1 MKPTAR
7 HQYFLRGIRVS
18 LSGTKQKFNIFNL
31 HQLFNKLIDFLR
43 YYKFK
48 NEQNMKCSVCLHLA
62 ILLCFGLTAS
72 AQKNDLPGNINNGT
86 FNPSTLLW
94 YSEPAKK
101 WEDALPVGNGRLGAM
116 VFGNNAEERIQLN
129 EETYWSGGPYST
141 VVKGGYK
148 VLPEIQKLVFE
159 EKYLAAHN
167 LFGRNLMGYPV
178 EQMKYQCLA
187 NLHLF
192 FKNQESI
199 SRYKRWLDL
208 ESGISGVSYMANG
221 ITYQREVFASA
232 PDQVIIVRITADK
245 PGSISFTANLRGER
259 NQTHSNYATDYF
271 KMDPYGNDGL
281 ILTGKSA
288 DYMGVEGKIKY
299 DARIKA
305 VIEGGTIKTDDVNL
319 VIENANAVTIYFAA
333 ATNFVNY
340 KDVSA
345 DQHQRVNDYFKAIE
359 NKNYKTI
366 LDSAMADYKKYF
378 SRVSLQLPNTA
389 NSFLPTPE
397 RVKKIQTES
406 DPSMAALS
414 YQFGRYLMIGSS
426 RPGTEPA
433 NLQGIWNDNMNPAWD
448 SKYTTNINTQMN
460 YWPVE
465 SGNLSECAEP
475 LVRLIKEITDQG
487 TQVAREH
494 YGAKGW
500 VLHQNTDI
508 WRVAAPMDGP
518 TWGTF
523 TVGGAWLCTH
533 LWEHYQYTM
542 DNNFLKETYPLI
554 EGSVQFFM
562 DFLVPHPNGKWLVT
576 NPSTSPENFPD
587 GGGNKPY
594 FDEVT
599 AGFREGT
606 TICAGSSIDMQILY
620 DLFGYYI
627 EASKVLGKEGTFIQ
641 QVKSAREKL
650 VPPQIGKDGS
660 LQEWADDWKSLEKN
674 HRHFSHMYGLYPGK
688 VLYEKRTPA
697 LMEAC
702 KKVLE
707 ERGDGATGWSRAWKM
722 ALWARLGDGN
732 RANKIYKGYLK
743 EQCTV
748 SLFALC
754 GKAMQVDGSFGVTA
768 AVTEMLMQSHD
779 GFIKLLP
786 ALPDEW
792 RDGEFKGLCAR
803 GGFELDFIWKNKM
816 VKKLSILSK
825 AGTDCN
831 IEFKPG
837 MKLSRNGKK
846 IAFKKLANSIIEFKT
861 IPGVVYQVDYTP
873 DHL

>member
-1 MKPTAR
+1 MMCRNLLLLIT
-7 HQYFLRGIRVS
+7 
-18 LSGTKQKFNIFNL
+18 LSFSVILCAQQNIIPD
-31 HQLFNKLIDFLR
+31 KI
-43 YYKFK
+43 
-48 NEQNMKCSVCLHLA
+48 
-62 ILLCFGLTAS
+62 S
-72 AQKNDLPGNINNGT
+72 AKT

-94 YSEPAKK
+94 YASPAQK
-101 WEDALPVGNGRLGAM
+101 WEEALPVGNGRLGAM
-116 VFGNNAEERIQLN
+116 VFGKNSEERIQLN

-148 VLPEIQKLVFE
+148 VLPEIQKKVFE
-159 EKYLAAHN
+159 EKYLEAHN
-167 LFGRNLMGYPV
+167 LFGRKLMGYPV
-178 EQMKYQCLA
+178 EQMKYQCLG

-192 FKNQESI
+192 FKNQDSVTN
-199 SRYKRWLDL
+199 YKRWLDL
-208 ESGISGVSYMANG
+208 ENGISGVTFIANG
-221 ITYQREVFASA
+221 VTYQREVLASA
-232 PDQVIIVRITADK
+232 PDQIIVIRITADK

-259 NQTHSNYATDYF
+259 NQVHSNYATDYF
-271 KMDPYGNDGL
+271 RMDAYGNDGL

-299 DARIKA
+299 EARIKA
-305 VIEGGTIKTDDVNL
+305 VPEGGMMKTDGVDL
-319 VIENANAVTIYFAA
+319 IFENANAVTLYLAA

-345 DQHQRVNDYFKAIE
+345 DQHQRVNNYFKGIE
-359 NKNYKTI
+359 NKNYNTI
-366 LDSAMADYKKYF
+366 LASAVADHKKYF
-378 SRVSLQLPNTA
+378 DRVSLQLPNTP

-397 RVKKIQTES
+397 RVKKIQTEP

-433 NLQGIWNDNMNPAWD
+433 NLQGIWNDNMNPSWD
-448 SKYTTNINTQMN
+448 SKYTTNINTEMN

-475 LVRLIKEITDQG
+475 LVRMIKEITDQG
-487 TQVAREH
+487 SQVAKEH
-494 YGAKGW
+494 YGARGW

-533 LWEHYQYTM
+533 LWEHYQYTL
-542 DNNFLKETYPLI
+542 DKDFLNKAFPLI
-554 EGSVQFFM
+554 EGCVQFFM

-620 DLFGYYI
+620 DLFGYFI
-627 EASKVLGKEGTFIQ
+627 EASKVLGKDDSFVQ
-641 QVKSAREKL
+641 SVKTAREKL
-650 VPPQIGKDGS
+650 VSPQIGRDGS

-697 LMEAC
+697 LIESY

-707 ERGDGATGWSRAWKM
+707 ERGDASTGFSRAWKM

-732 RANKIYKGYLK
+732 RSNKIYKGYLK
-743 EQCTV
+743 EQCCS

-754 GKAMQVDGSFGVTA
+754 GKSLQVDGSFGVTA
-768 AVTEMLMQSHD
+768 AVTEMLMQSHY

-792 RDGEFKGLCAR
+792 NDGEFKGLCAR
-803 GGFELDFIWKNKM
+803 GAFELDFAWQNKT
-816 VKKLSILSK
+816 VTKLKILSK
-825 AGTDCN
+825 AGAVCR
-831 IEFKPG
+831 IEFKQDV
-837 MKLSRNGKK
+837 KISSNGKK
-846 IAFKKLANSIIEFKT
+846 ISFKKLPDGNVEFKT
-861 IPGVVYQVDYTP
+861 VKGFVYQVE
-873 DHL
+873 

>member
-1 MKPTAR
+1 MR
-7 HQYFLRGIRVS
+7 QYHKYIFLTFFLLFDR
-18 LSGTKQKFNIFNL
+18 NL
-31 HQLFNKLIDFLR
+31 
-43 YYKFK
+43 
-48 NEQNMKCSVCLHLA
+48 LA
-62 ILLCFGLTAS
+62 Q
-72 AQKNDLPGNINNGT
+72 QKNIPDMINTGS
-86 FNPSTLLW
+86 FNPATLLW

-101 WEDALPVGNGRLGAM
+101 WDEALPVGNGRLGAM
-116 VFGNNAEERIQLN
+116 IFGKKGEERIQLN

-178 EQMKYQCLA
+178 EQMKYQPLG

-192 FKNQESI
+192 FKNQDSVTN
-199 SRYKRWLDL
+199 YKRWLNL
-208 ESGISGVSYMANG
+208 EDGISGVSYSANG
-221 ITYQREVFASA
+221 ITYQREVFSSS
-232 PDQVIIVRITADK
+232 PDQVIVVRITADK
-245 PGSISFTANLRGER
+245 SNSISFTANLRGER
-259 NQTHSNYATDYF
+259 NQAHSNYGTDYF
-271 KMDPYGNDGL
+271 QMDPYGNDGL
-281 ILTGKSA
+281 VITGKST
-288 DYMGVEGKIKY
+288 DYLGVAGKMRY
-299 DARIKA
+299 EARIKA
-305 VIEGGTIKTDDVNL
+305 VPEGGTMKTNGVDL
-319 VIENANAVTIYFAA
+319 IIENANAVTLYFAA

-340 KDVSA
+340 KDVSG
-345 DQHQRVNDYFKAIE
+345 DQHQRVDNYFKGIE
-359 NKNYKTI
+359 GKSYNTI
-366 LDSAMADYKKYF
+366 FESAVADYQKYF
-378 SRVSLQLPNTA
+378 SRVSLQLPNSA

-397 RVKKIQTES
+397 RVKKIQTEP

-433 NLQGIWNDNMNPAWD
+433 NLQGIWNDNMNPSWD
-448 SKYTTNINTQMN
+448 SKYTTNINTEMN

-475 LVRLIKEITDQG
+475 LVRMIRELTDQG
-487 TQVAREH
+487 SQVAKEH
-494 YGAKGW
+494 YGARGW
-500 VLHQNTDI
+500 VFHQNTDI

-533 LWEHYQYTM
+533 IWEHYQYTM
-542 DNNFLKETYPLI
+542 DKDFLKETYPLI

-620 DLFGYYI
+620 DLFGYFI
-627 EASKVLGKEGTFIQ
+627 EASKVLGKDDAFIQ
-641 QVKSAREKL
+641 SVKAAREKL
-650 VPPQIGKDGS
+650 VPPQIGRDGS

-697 LMEAC
+697 LIESY
-702 KKVLE
+702 KIVLE
-707 ERGDGATGWSRAWKM
+707 ERGDASTGFSRAWKM
-722 ALWARLGDGN
+722 ALWARMNDGN

-743 EQCTV
+743 DQSCT
-748 SLFALC
+748 SMFALC
-754 GKAMQVDGSFGVTA
+754 FRSLQVDGNFGVTA

-792 RDGEFKGLCAR
+792 SDGEFKGVCAR
-803 GGFELDFIWKNKM
+803 GAFELNFAWKNKM
-816 VKKLSILSK
+816 VTQLSILSK
-825 AGTDCN
+825 AGEVCR

-837 MKLSRNGKK
+837 LKISSNGKNIK
-846 IAFKKLANSIIEFKT
+846 YKRLSNGLVEFPTSKGSI
-861 IPGVVYQVDYTP
+861 YQVK
-873 DHL
+873 

>member
-1 MKPTAR
+1 MKRCKYILP
-7 HQYFLRGIRVS
+7 VM
-18 LSGTKQKFNIFNL
+18 
-31 HQLFNKLIDFLR
+31 LFF
-43 YYKFK
+43 
-48 NEQNMKCSVCLHLA
+48 
-62 ILLCFGLTAS
+62 LTAELF
-72 AQKNDLPGNINNGT
+72 AQHTEMPDLINTGN
-86 FNPSTLLW
+86 FNPASLLW
-94 YSEPAKK
+94 YTSPAKK
-101 WEDALPVGNGRLGAM
+101 WDEALPVGNGRLGAM
-116 VFGNNAEERIQLN
+116 VFGKHGEERIQLN

-141 VVKGGYK
+141 VVKGGFN
-148 VLPEIQKLVFE
+148 VLPDIQKKVFE

-167 LFGRNLMGYPV
+167 LFGRHLMGYPV

-192 FKNQESI
+192 FMNQDSVTD
-199 SRYKRWLDL
+199 YKRWLDL
-208 ESGISGVSYMANG
+208 ESGISGVSYTADG
-221 ITYQREVFASA
+221 IRYRREVFASA
-232 PDQVIIVRITADK
+232 PDQVIVVRMTADK
-245 PGSISFTANLRGER
+245 PGRISFTANLRGER
-259 NQTHSNYATDYF
+259 NDTHSNYATDYF
-271 KMDPYGNDGL
+271 RMDPYGSDGL

-288 DYMGVEGKIKY
+288 DYMGVEGKLKY
-299 DARIKA
+299 EARIKA
-305 VIEGGTIKTDDVNL
+305 IPEGGSMKTDDVNL
-319 VIENANAVTIYFAA
+319 IIENANSVTIYFAA

-359 NKNYKTI
+359 NKTYNSMLT
-366 LDSAMADYKKYF
+366 AAVVDYKKYF
-378 SRVSLQLPNTA
+378 DRVSLQLPKSK

-397 RVKKIQTES
+397 RIKKIQTEP

-448 SKYTTNINTQMN
+448 SKYTTNINTEMN

-475 LVRLIKEITDQG
+475 LFRMIKELTDQG
-487 TQVAREH
+487 AQVAREH

-500 VLHQNTDI
+500 VFHQNTDI

-533 LWEHYQYTM
+533 IWEHYQYTM
-542 DNNFLKETYPLI
+542 DKDFLQKTYPLM

-606 TICAGSSIDMQILY
+606 TICAGSSIDMQILF

-627 EASKVLGKEGTFIQ
+627 EAAKILGKEDAFVQ
-641 QVKSAREKL
+641 QVKTAREKL

-697 LMEAC
+697 LIEAY

-707 ERGDGATGWSRAWKM
+707 ERGDASTGFSRAWKM

-732 RANKIYKGYLK
+732 RSNKIYKGYLK
-743 EQCTV
+743 EQSCT

-754 GKAMQVDGSFGVTA
+754 GKSLQVDGSFGVTA

-792 RDGEFKGLCAR
+792 TDGEFKGLCAR
-803 GGFELDFIWKNKM
+803 GGFELDFIWKNKT
-816 VKKLSILSK
+816 VTQFKVLSK
-825 AGTDCN
+825 AGEDCK
-831 IEFKPG
+831 IEFKPD
-837 MKLSRNGKK
+837 MKISSNGKNV
-846 IAFKKLANSIIEFKT
+846 IFKKRPGGIVEFKT
-861 IPGVVYQVDYTP
+861 EKGSVY
-873 DHL
+873 LIK

>member
-1 MKPTAR
+1 MK
-7 HQYFLRGIRVS
+7 YFALLIVHMLF
-18 LSGTKQKFNIFNL
+18 LSGINIFA
-31 HQLFNKLIDFLR
+31 Q
-43 YYKFK
+43 
-48 NEQNMKCSVCLHLA
+48 
-62 ILLCFGLTAS
+62 
-72 AQKNDLPGNINNGT
+72 QKNIIEKINTKT
-86 FNPSTLLW
+86 FDPALLMW
-94 YSEPAKK
+94 YDMPAKK
-101 WEDALPVGNGRLGAM
+101 WDEALPVGNGRLGAM
-116 VFGNNAEERIQLN
+116 VFGKNGEERIQLN

-141 VVKGGYK
+141 VVKGGAK
-148 VLPEIQKLVFE
+148 VLPEIQKKVFE

-192 FKNQESI
+192 FKNQDSVTD
-199 SRYKRWLDL
+199 YKRWLDM
-208 ESGISGVSYMANG
+208 ETGISGVSYTADG
-221 ITYQREVFASA
+221 ISYKREVLASA
-232 PDQVIIVRITADK
+232 PDQVIVVRITANK

-259 NQTHSNYATDYF
+259 NQVHSNYATDYF

-288 DYMGVEGKIKY
+288 DYMGVEGKMRY
-299 DARIKA
+299 EARIKA
-305 VIEGGTIKTDDVNL
+305 IPEGGTMKTDDVNL
-319 VIENANAVTIYFAA
+319 IIENANSVTLYFAA

-345 DQHQRVNDYFKAIE
+345 DQHQRVDDYFKGIE
-359 NKNYKTI
+359 NKSYHTIHAAALADHQNYF
-366 LDSAMADYKKYF
+366 D
-378 SRVSLQLPNTA
+378 RVSLQLPNTK
-389 NSFLPTPE
+389 NSFLPTTE
-397 RVKKIQTES
+397 RVQKIQS
-406 DPSMAALS
+406 APDPSMAALS
-414 YQFGRYLMIGSS
+414 YQFGRYLMIASS
-426 RPGTEPA
+426 RPGTQPA
-433 NLQGIWNDNMNPAWD
+433 NLQGIWNDNMNPSWD

-465 SGNLSECAEP
+465 SGNLSECAQP
-475 LVRLIKEITDQG
+475 LVQLIKEITDQG
-487 TQVAREH
+487 AQVAREH

-533 LWEHYQYTM
+533 IWEHYQYTM
-542 DNNFLKETYPLI
+542 DKDFLKETYPLI

-620 DLFGYYI
+620 DMFGYYI
-627 EASKVLGKEGTFIQ
+627 EAAKILGKDDAFVQ
-641 QVKSAREKL
+641 SVKAAREKL

-697 LMEAC
+697 LIEAY

-707 ERGDGATGWSRAWKM
+707 ERGDASTGFSRAWKM

-732 RANKIYKGYLK
+732 RSNKIYKGYLK
-743 EQCTV
+743 EQCCT

-754 GKAMQVDGSFGVTA
+754 GRSLQVDGSFGVTA

-792 RDGEFKGLCAR
+792 SDGEFKGLVAR
-803 GGFELDFIWKNKM
+803 GGFELDFVWKNKM
-816 VKKLSILSK
+816 ITQLKILSK
-825 AGTDCN
+825 AGEVCR
-831 IEFKPG
+831 IEWKPG
-837 MKLSRNGKK
+837 MKISNNGKK
-846 IAFKKLANSIIEFKT
+846 ISFKKLPDGNVEFKT
-861 IPGVVYQVDYTP
+861 AKGAVYLWLNNWVDF
-873 DHL
+873 

>member
-1 MKPTAR
+1 MIRNCK
-7 HQYFLRGIRVS
+7 YFIAAFLF
-18 LSGTKQKFNIFNL
+18 LSTTNLYAQQKDVPG
-31 HQLFNKLIDFLR
+31 LINSR
-43 YYKFK
+43 
-48 NEQNMKCSVCLHLA
+48 S
-62 ILLCFGLTAS
+62 
-72 AQKNDLPGNINNGT
+72 
-86 FNPSTLLW
+86 FNPATLMW
-94 YSEPAKK
+94 YATPSKK
-101 WEDALPVGNGRLGAM
+101 WDEALPVGNGRLGAM
-116 VFGNNAEERIQLN
+116 VFGKNGEERIQLN

-141 VVKGGYK
+141 VVKEGYK
-148 VLPEIQKLVFE
+148 VLPEIQKKVFE

-167 LFGRNLMGYPV
+167 LFGRHLMGYPV

-192 FKNQESI
+192 FNNQDSV
-199 SRYKRWLDL
+199 SDYKRWLDL
-208 ESGISGVSYMANG
+208 ENGISGVSYIADG
-221 ITYQREVFASA
+221 ITYKREVLASA
-232 PDQVIIVRITADK
+232 PDQVIVVRITANK

-259 NQTHSNYATDYF
+259 NQMHSNYATDYF
-271 KMDPYGNDGL
+271 RMDPYGSDGL

-288 DYMGVEGKIKY
+288 DYMGVEGKLRY
-299 DARIKA
+299 EARIKA
-305 VIEGGTIKTDDVNL
+305 IPDGGTMKTDDVNL
-319 VIENANAVTIYFAA
+319 IIENANSVTLYFAA

-345 DQHQRVNDYFKAIE
+345 DQHQRVTSYFKAIE
-359 NKNYKTI
+359 NKNYNTI
-366 LDSAMADYKKYF
+366 FTAAVSDYKKYF
-378 SRVSLQLPNTA
+378 DRVSLQLSNTA

-397 RVKKIQTES
+397 RVKKIQTEP

-414 YQFGRYLMIGSS
+414 YQFGRYLIIGSS

-433 NLQGIWNDNMNPAWD
+433 NLQGIWNDNMNPSWD
-448 SKYTTNINTQMN
+448 SKYTTNINTEMN

-475 LVRLIKEITDQG
+475 LVRMIKELTDQG
-487 TQVAREH
+487 TQVAHEH
-494 YGAKGW
+494 YGARGW
-500 VLHQNTDI
+500 VFHQNTDI

-533 LWEHYQYTM
+533 IWEHYEYTR
-542 DNNFLKETYPLI
+542 DKDFLKETYPLI

-627 EASKVLGKEGTFIQ
+627 EGAKVLGKEDAFVQ
-641 QVKSAREKL
+641 QVKAAREKL

-697 LMEAC
+697 LIESY

-707 ERGDGATGWSRAWKM
+707 ERGDASTGFSRAWKM

-732 RANKIYKGYLK
+732 RSNKIYKGYLK
-743 EQCTV
+743 EQCCS

-754 GKAMQVDGSFGVTA
+754 GRSLQVDGSFGVTA

-779 GFIKLLP
+779 GFIKLFP

-792 RDGEFKGLCAR
+792 SEGEFKGLCAR
-803 GGFELDFIWKNKM
+803 GAFVLDFAWKNKM
-816 VKKLSILSK
+816 VTQLKILSK
-825 AGTDCN
+825 AGEVCR

-837 MKLSRNGKK
+837 MKISSNGKHVT
-846 IAFKKLANSIIEFKT
+846 FKKLPDGIIEFNT
-861 IPGVVYQVDYTP
+861 IKDAVYVVQ
-873 DHL
+873 

>member
-1 MKPTAR
+1 MNYCKPSVFVIA
-7 HQYFLRGIRVS
+7 FFC
-18 LSGTKQKFNIFNL
+18 LSTLQAQQSEIPIKINTK
-31 HQLFNKLIDFLR
+31 
-43 YYKFK
+43 
-48 NEQNMKCSVCLHLA
+48 
-62 ILLCFGLTAS
+62 
-72 AQKNDLPGNINNGT
+72 T
-86 FNPSTLLW
+86 FNPATLLW
-94 YSEPAKK
+94 YTEPAKK
-101 WEDALPVGNGRLGAM
+101 WDEALPVGNGRLGAM
-116 VFGNNAEERIQLN
+116 VFGKNGEERIQLN

-141 VVKGGYK
+141 VVKGGAK
-148 VLPEIQKLVFE
+148 VLPEIQKKVFE

-192 FKNQESI
+192 FKNQDSI
-199 SRYKRWLDL
+199 TNYKRWLDL
-208 ESGISGVSYMANG
+208 ENGVSGVSYTAEG
-221 ITYQREVFASA
+221 ITYQREVLASA
-232 PDQVIIVRITADK
+232 PDQVIVIRITADK

-259 NQTHSNYATDYF
+259 NQVHSNYATDYF
-271 KMDPYGNDGL
+271 RMDPFGNDGL

-288 DYMGVEGKIKY
+288 DYMGIEGKMRY
-299 DARIKA
+299 EARIKA
-305 VIEGGTIKTDDVNL
+305 IPDGGTMKTDDVNL
-319 VIENANAVTIYFAA
+319 IIENANSVTLYFAA

-345 DQHQRVNDYFKAIE
+345 DQHQRVTDYFSTIE
-359 NKNYKTI
+359 NKNYNGI
-366 LDSAMADYKKYF
+366 LTSAIEDYKKYF
-378 SRVSLQLPNTA
+378 NRVSLQLSNTK

-397 RVKKIQTES
+397 RVKKIQTEP

-426 RPGTEPA
+426 RPGTQPA
-433 NLQGIWNDNMNPAWD
+433 NLQGIWNDNMNPSWD
-448 SKYTTNINTQMN
+448 SKYTTNINTEMN

-475 LVRLIKEITDQG
+475 LVKMIKELTDQG
-487 TQVAREH
+487 SMVAREH

-500 VLHQNTDI
+500 VFHQNTDI

-533 LWEHYQYTM
+533 IWEHFEYTR
-542 DNNFLKETYPLI
+542 DKDFLKETYPLI

-599 AGFREGT
+599 GGFREGT

-620 DLFGYYI
+620 DLFGYYL
-627 EASKVLGKEGTFIQ
+627 EAAKILDKEDAFVQ
-641 QVKSAREKL
+641 QVKAARDKL

-697 LMEAC
+697 FIESY

-707 ERGDGATGWSRAWKM
+707 ERGDASTGFSRAWKM
-722 ALWARLGDGN
+722 ALWSRLGDGN

-743 EQCTV
+743 EQCCT

-754 GKAMQVDGSFGVTA
+754 GRSLQVDGSFGVTA

-792 RDGEFKGLCAR
+792 SNGEFNGLCAR
-803 GGFELDFIWKNKM
+803 GAFELDFIWKNKM
-816 VKKLSILSK
+816 VTQLKILSK
-825 AGTDCN
+825 AGEVCR

-837 MKLSRNGKK
+837 MKISSNGKK
-846 IAFKKLANSIIEFKT
+846 IAFNKLTNGLIEFNTVK
-861 IPGVVYQVDYTP
+861 GAVYLVI
-873 DHL
+873 

>member
-1 MKPTAR
+1 
-7 HQYFLRGIRVS
+7 
-18 LSGTKQKFNIFNL
+18 
-31 HQLFNKLIDFLR
+31 
-43 YYKFK
+43 
-48 NEQNMKCSVCLHLA
+48 MKCRNLLLLITLFFSV
-62 ILLCFGLTAS
+62 ILC
-72 AQKNDLPGNINNGT
+72 AQQNIIPSTISSKT

-94 YSEPAKK
+94 YDAPAKK
-101 WEDALPVGNGRLGAM
+101 WDDALPVGNGRLGAM
-116 VFGNNAEERIQLN
+116 VFGKNGEERIQLN

-167 LFGRNLMGYPV
+167 LFGRNTMGYPV

-192 FKNQESI
+192 FKNQDSI
-199 SRYKRWLDL
+199 TDYKRWLDL
-208 ESGISGVSYMANG
+208 ETGISGVSYTSEG
-221 ITYQREVFASA
+221 IRYQREVLASS
-232 PDQVIIVRITADK
+232 PDQVIVVRITADK
-245 PGSISFTANLRGER
+245 PGSISFTVNLRGER
-259 NQTHSNYATDYF
+259 NQVHSNYATDYF
-271 KMDPYGNDGL
+271 KMDPYGSDGL
-281 ILTGKSA
+281 VLTGKSA
-288 DYMGVEGKIKY
+288 DYMGIEGKMKY
-299 DARIKA
+299 EARIKA
-305 VIEGGTIKTDDVNL
+305 LPDGGTMKTDDVNL
-319 VIENANAVTIYFAA
+319 NIENANSVTIYFAA

-359 NKNYKTI
+359 NKTYNKI
-366 LDSAMADYKKYF
+366 FEAAVADHKKYF
-378 SRVSLQLPNTA
+378 NRVSLQLSNTQ

-397 RVKKIQTES
+397 RVKKIQTEP

-433 NLQGIWNDNMNPAWD
+433 NLQGIWNDNMNPSWD
-448 SKYTTNINTQMN
+448 SKYTTNINTEMN

-475 LVRLIKEITDQG
+475 LVRMIKELTDQG

-500 VLHQNTDI
+500 VFHQNTDI

-533 LWEHYQYTM
+533 IWEHYQYTR
-542 DNNFLKETYPLI
+542 DKDFLKETYPLI

-606 TICAGSSIDMQILY
+606 SICAGSSIDMQILY

-627 EASKVLGKEGTFIQ
+627 EAAKVLGKEDVFVQ
-641 QVKSAREKL
+641 QVKTAREKL

-674 HRHFSHMYGLYPGK
+674 HRHYSHMYGLYPGK

-697 LMEAC
+697 LIESY
-702 KKVLE
+702 KKVLN
-707 ERGDGATGWSRAWKM
+707 ERGDASTGWSRAWKM
-722 ALWARLGDGN
+722 ALWARLNDGN

-743 EQCTV
+743 EQCTA
-748 SLFALC
+748 SFFALC
-754 GKAMQVDGSFGVTA
+754 GRSLQVDGSFGVTA
-768 AVTEMLMQSHD
+768 AVTEMLMQSQD

-792 RDGEFKGLCAR
+792 SDGEFKGVCAR
-803 GGFELDFIWKNKM
+803 GGFELDFIWKNKT
-816 VKKLSILSK
+816 VTQLKILSK
-825 AGTDCN
+825 AGEVCR

-837 MKLSRNGKK
+837 LKIMSNEKKVKFIKLPNGQVEFQTMKG
-846 IAFKKLANSIIEFKT
+846 I
-861 IPGVVYQVDYTP
+861 VYQVF
-873 DHL
+873 